1 MNIVKGKTYRIMG
14 RSKYFESKH
23 GTCNPLFVV
32 EGTDK
37 EVFGCFW
44 GGLNKNPAAMFYG
57 MRAGY
62 ESLPLGGQVYYGHI
76 EGVGELAHKTELEEV
91 TS

>member
-1 MNIVKGKTYRIMG
+1 MEIIKGQTYRIKG
-14 RSKYFESKH
+14 QSRYFKAKYKK
-23 GTCNPLFVV
+23 TNPLIII

-37 EVFGCFW
+37 ELFGCFW

-62 ESLPLGGQVYYGHI
+62 ENLPLGGQVYYGHI
-76 EGVGELAHKTELEEV
+76 DGLGELVHESELGEA
-91 TS
+91 SD